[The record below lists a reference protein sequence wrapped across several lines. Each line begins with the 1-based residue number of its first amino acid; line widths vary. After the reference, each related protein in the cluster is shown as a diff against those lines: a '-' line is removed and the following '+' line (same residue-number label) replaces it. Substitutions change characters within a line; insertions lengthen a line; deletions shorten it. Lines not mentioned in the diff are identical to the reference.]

1 MHSHIANKGHICTWG
16 FHGSKLFLVAIRHI
30 ISRLYTCSMHSTT
43 CICLVYAIS
52 WWAVAPSTFFPSTW
66 MNVGM
71 IVNGDSFFWRVGNTC
86 LSICKDQ
93 YIRVFTSAWFY
104 ATLKFWTGII
114 YPWRYIISNATL
126 KLAVPGGSCGCC
138 GLLGRRIRHRC
149 AMGITCLWVHQA
161 WIQHSSINILHLLQ
175 VAKGLRGDED

>member
-1 MHSHIANKGHICTWG
+1 MYSHSANKGHICTWG

-114 YPWRYIISNATL
+114 YPWRYYIKCYLETCCSRRQLRLLRLARSPHQTQVRHGNHLPLGSPSLNPAQLHQHPALATS
-126 KLAVPGGSCGCC
+126 G
-138 GLLGRRIRHRC
+138 
-149 AMGITCLWVHQA
+149 
-161 WIQHSSINILHLLQ
+161 
-175 VAKGLRGDED
+175 